1 MRRPF
6 TIALLVFEA
15 LFFNVFIPVHTR
27 GMIQLAGVRNGASC
41 CATRHKDSK
50 ENPSDNKP
58 ASTCAICAFAARLS
72 VPPAVDFAPPPTGL
86 VEILPPPAPHV
97 RVNPSFVPVYF
108 GRAPPIV

>member
-1 MRRPF
+1 MRRAF

-15 LFFNVFIPVHTR
+15 LFFNVIIPVHTR
-27 GMIQLAGVRNGASC
+27 GMIQLAGSRSRASC

-58 ASTCAICAFAARLS
+58 ASTCAVCAFAARLT

-86 VEILPPPAPHV
+86 VEILPAPAIHV
-97 RVNPSFVPVYF
+97 RVTPSLIPVYF